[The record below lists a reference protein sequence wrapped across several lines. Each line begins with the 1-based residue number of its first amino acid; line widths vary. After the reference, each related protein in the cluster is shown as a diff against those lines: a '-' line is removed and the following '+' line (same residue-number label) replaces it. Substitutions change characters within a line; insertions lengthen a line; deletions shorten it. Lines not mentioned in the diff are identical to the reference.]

1 MMEWFLPLVI
11 RPRNISFKE
20 LGLSIRQENRRYM
33 AEELN
38 DPLHSGRDHLDTK
51 YDIWFKKK
59 INETVSATLTNRF
72 RTRKTNSK
80 YDWVSDLKSFD
91 QFQVWIKIEW
101 EFGDGVMVV

>member
-1 MMEWFLPLVI
+1 MMEWFLPLAI
-11 RPRNISFKE
+11 RPKNIFFKE
-20 LGLSIRQENRRYM
+20 FGLSIRQENRKYM

-59 INETVSATLTNRF
+59 INETVSATITNRF

-101 EFGDGVMVV
+101 EFVYDKY